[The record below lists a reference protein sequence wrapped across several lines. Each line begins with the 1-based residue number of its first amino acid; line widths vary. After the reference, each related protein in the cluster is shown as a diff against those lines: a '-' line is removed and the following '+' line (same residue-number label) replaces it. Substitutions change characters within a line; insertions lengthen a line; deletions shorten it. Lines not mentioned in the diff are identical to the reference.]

1 MTPPLVVQLSS
12 LQETQSLAN
21 TFAQT
26 ILKQRSLLPL
36 CIFCQGELGSGKT
49 TWCRYLLQA
58 LGYQGIAPSPTYTL
72 IESYQIRGEKRAP
85 LKVNHIDAYRL
96 SSPAEL
102 YNLGIEEYIN
112 DADLLLV
119 EWGEKTADVF
129 SPDIKIHFQSA
140 AADGNNEAL
149 YENGNTRSATITAMS
164 HKGKSFIDLPSQYY

>member
-1 MTPPLVVQLSS
+1 MPSPLVVQLSS
-12 LQETQSLAN
+12 LQATQSLAN

-26 ILKQRSLLPL
+26 ILKQKPLLPL

-72 IESYQIRGEKRAP
+72 IESYRIRGEHRSP
-85 LKVNHIDAYRL
+85 LKINHIDAYRL

-119 EWGEKTADVF
+119 EWAEKTADVF
-129 SPDIKIHFQSA
+129 TPDIKIHFQSA
-140 AADGNNEAL
+140 IDKTAVNK
-149 YENGNTRSATITAMS
+149 RSATITAMS
-164 HKGKSFIDLPSQYY
+164 HKGQPFINLRHKKREP